1 MEEVQLMIDAVI
13 ARMDMGKASA
23 QMPYAEEMPKE
34 LGLLSE
40 PLQTVKRM
48 LPMIPEERWERLFKE
63 MNEA

>member
-1 MEEVQLMIDAVI
+1 MIDAVI
-13 ARMDMGKASA
+13 AKMDMGKASA

-40 PLQTVKRM
+40 PLQMVKRM